1 MLTRSSTRVGHL
13 TAEGCG
19 VRAGV
24 GRITQKRWASSR
36 DQKPVPDGERPFY
49 LQLQESIQERV
60 QKEKAEQLQIQ
71 SLQQRTARGKFWA
84 TVTGMH
90 TTMAVRRE
98 DWHADTGQPS
108 PSLAPWA
115 TTTAS

>member
-1 MLTRSSTRVGHL
+1 MLVKGSTQIATGRSA
-13 TAEGCG
+13 TARCTGCG

-24 GRITQKRWASSR
+24 GRITQKRWASSK
-36 DQKPVPDGERPFY
+36 DQKPVSDGERPFY

-84 TVTGMH
+84 TITGMRPTH
-90 TTMAVRRE
+90 HDRYILGRYVNVE
-98 DWHADTGQPS
+98 
-108 PSLAPWA
+108 
-115 TTTAS
+115 